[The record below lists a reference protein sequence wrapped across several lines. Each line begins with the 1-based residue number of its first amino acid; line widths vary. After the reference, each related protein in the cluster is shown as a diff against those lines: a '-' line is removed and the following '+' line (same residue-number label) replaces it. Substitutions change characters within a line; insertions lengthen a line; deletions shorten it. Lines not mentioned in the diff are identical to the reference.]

1 MECLVALSPQAAIN
15 ALIHFKLEM
24 TEISSQ
30 LHIKEKI
37 NAVRSIVPSR
47 SNNEIVLVLQQ
58 FDNNVDK
65 AVQAFIDG
73 SALQV
78 LKEWNM
84 TGKKKN
90 SKRKRSK
97 SKQQHYIKE
106 RKDKEDEEEKVSLAS
121 QEFCGCRLN
130 DCDKDVSPSMLPGE
144 KSEVIPQGEKST
156 QHKDG
161 EETKLEVSGQL
172 HARDN
177 KAEQKKV
184 PIDAEQKYR
193 DRIELADDCQSSP
206 QSQFMGSKLKSKTPT
221 AKSALHVS
229 HLEIKPE
236 ESIKRRGPNI
246 EKSIKD
252 LQRCTASLT
261 RYRLMIKEEGDNSVK
276 KIKTAFAELQSCII
290 DKEVAL
296 MAEVDKVK
304 EEAME
309 ILTARQKKAEELKR
323 LTDLASQMAETQLAE
338 LRAEIKHFV
347 SERKYDEELGR
358 SARFSCDIEYLKDQ
372 ILQCGEI
379 SHPKNNY
386 SSRAPTS
393 TWLQSTHWHTA
404 TSMQKAPSRKSSTR
418 TRAKTPDDKRATAK
432 ASSQTL
438 SSTTELSPPLPPTNK
453 ERGPSSQRRRFHPQ
467 HHSLRINGPL
477 KSPSAS
483 AELGQ
488 NTSKGGSR
496 NEHRRQHH
504 SSFRPK
510 HKGPLNTPEPPGPA
524 RSLENL
530 ARAEKTQ
537 QEHLV
542 PGPTEPRP
550 LCSNRTRVPQCN
562 LCPPRREASAEAP
575 LLSVPTVTLVA

>member
-1 MECLVALSPQAAIN
+1 
-15 ALIHFKLEM
+15 M

-30 LHIKEKI
+30 LNIKEKI
-37 NAVRSIVPSR
+37 NAVRSIVPNR

-65 AVQAFIDG
+65 AVQAFMDG

-97 SKQQHYIKE
+97 SKQQHYIRE
-106 RKDKEDEEEKVSLAS
+106 MKDKEDGSEKVTLES
-121 QEFCGCRLN
+121 QEFCGCHLK
-130 DCDKDVSPSMLPGE
+130 DCDKDVFSSILSGG
-144 KSEVIPQGEKST
+144 KSEVIPQEEENLEC
-156 QHKDG
+156 KDVA
-161 EETKLEVSGQL
+161 ETKRDVSE
-172 HARDN
+172 N
-177 KAEQKKV
+177 KAEQKKG
-184 PIDAEQKYR
+184 PMGAERKYVNST
-193 DRIELADDCQSSP
+193 ELPDVFQSSP
-206 QSQFMGSKLKSKTPT
+206 QSQFTVSKLKSKTPT

-261 RYRLMIKEEGDNSVK
+261 RYRMMIKEEVDNSVK
-276 KIKTAFAELQSCII
+276 KIKAAFAELQSCII

-296 MAEVDKVK
+296 MAEIDKVK

-358 SARFSCDIEYLKDQ
+358 SARFSCDIEHLKSQ

-386 SSRAPTS
+386 SSRTPSS
-393 TWLQSTHWHTA
+393 TLLQSARLHVA
-404 TSMQKAPSRKSSTR
+404 TNVQNTPGRKSSSR
-418 TRAKTPDDKRATAK
+418 TRAKTPDDKGATAK
-432 ASSQTL
+432 ASSQAA
-438 SSTTELSPPLPPTNK
+438 SSTTESSPQIPSTNK
-453 ERGPSSQRRRFHPQ
+453 QNGPSSQRRRFHTQ
-467 HHSLRINGPL
+467 YHSFRINGPL
-477 KSPSAS
+477 KPPSAS
-483 AELGQ
+483 VESDQ
-488 NTSKGGSR
+488 NAPKGSSR
-496 NEHRRQHH
+496 NEYRRQHH
-504 SSFRPK
+504 NSFRPK
-510 HKGPLNTPEPPGPA
+510 HKGPIKTQEQSAPA
-524 RSLENL
+524 KSMENFTHS
-530 ARAEKTQ
+530 EKTRRK
-537 QEHLV
+537 HLA

-550 LCSNRTRVPQCN
+550 LCSNMTRVSQYN
-562 LCPPRREASAEAP
+562 LCPPRIETSADAP
-575 LLSVPTVTLVA
+575 VLSVPAVTLVA